1 MQVMNTPGLLAAAL
15 QATLTCDAISL
26 RFQLPPHGSPP
37 PQPLA
42 MDSMAAGVPCTPA
55 LVTTSVWVVSLLRQL
70 AQKHGNPLLSLV
82 GVGAVSTQPVAA
94 FAADDAQRYK
104 LLQSQQPLL
113 GTIPQVRPSVFP
125 VRVSPLRSCASR
137 SPCHSPTC
145 HPSPPSLPAPRCTAA
160 RQRFLLYQTPRPA
173 SVHGSQI

>member
-70 AQKHGNPLLSLV
+70 AQMRGSPLLSLV
-82 GVGAVSTQPVAA
+82 GVGAVSTQPVAG
-94 FAADDAQRYK
+94 FAADDAQRYR

-113 GTIPQVRPSVFP
+113 GTIPQVR
-125 VRVSPLRSCASR
+125 
-137 SPCHSPTC
+137 
-145 HPSPPSLPAPRCTAA
+145 
-160 RQRFLLYQTPRPA
+160 QFLPRP
-173 SVHGSQI
+173 